1 MRIYYHL
8 STGAALLL
16 ALTSMGKAQA
26 ARPLITDDAT
36 IVDHCQVETW
46 WQRDSGESSLWLV
59 PACNF
64 ANVEWALGGAKTTA
78 GEKNEF
84 ALSAKTEL
92 RQLQPNDYGIT
103 VEVGHE
109 FPAGSSLRGD
119 THLNMAFTKSWF
131 DDQFLL
137 HFNTGQ
143 VFREQAHNDWTSGVA
158 AQWEVAQSQWLFAE
172 LYRETAGR
180 PFFQLGYFVE
190 VLPDRLQLDVSY
202 GNRFHE
208 KGSESFVSAG
218 FVFYFSVR

>member
-1 MRIYYHL
+1 MRIHYHL
-8 STGAALLL
+8 SAGAAVLL
-16 ALTSMGKAQA
+16 ALTSMGKAHA
-26 ARPLITDDAT
+26 ARPFITDDAT
-36 IVDHCQVETW
+36 IVDHCQIESW
-46 WQRDSGESSLWLV
+46 WQREGGASALTIM

-64 ANVEWALGGAKTTA
+64 AGVEWALGGSKTA
-78 GEKNEF
+78 RGEKNAYAF
-84 ALSAKTEL
+84 SAKTEL
-92 RQLQPNDYGIT
+92 KQLQANHYGIT
-103 VEVGHE
+103 AEIGHE
-109 FPAGSSLRGD
+109 FAAGRSMRGD
-119 THLNMAFTKSWF
+119 THFNMALTKSWF